1 MARLWRGTLWC
12 VALIVSMLCALRGSV
27 RRFTVSNGMEETDI
41 SFRRNALRSHPA
53 GKPVR
58 SSVVETPKVTPASAL
73 AAMEDG
79 TLLALVG
86 QGDEN
91 AMAALFDRYSR
102 VVYSVALRVLRDP
115 SAAEDVLQEVFM
127 QIWRKPDTMV
137 VNRVTIGAWLAVVA
151 RNRSID
157 MLRRQKPSE
166 SVEQVVLP
174 SGVDVADDAER
185 NYLIERARAV
195 MGRMP
200 VEQRKTLEMAFF
212 DGLTHSEI
220 ADTTGDPLGTVK
232 TRIRTALLLLRK
244 AMTA

>member
-1 MARLWRGTLWC
+1 M
-12 VALIVSMLCALRGSV
+12 
-27 RRFTVSNGMEETDI
+27 D
-41 SFRRNALRSHPA
+41 
-53 GKPVR
+53 
-58 SSVVETPKVTPASAL
+58 
-73 AAMEDG
+73 DG

-102 VVYSVALRVLRDP
+102 LVYSVSLRVLRDP
-115 SAAEDVLQEVFM
+115 SAAEDVLQDLFM
-127 QIWRKPDTMV
+127 QIWRKPDRIV
-137 VNRVTIGAWLAVVA
+137 VNRSTVGAWLAVVT

-157 MLRRQKPSE
+157 MLRRQRPAE
-166 SVEQVVLP
+166 SVDQVALP
-174 SGVDVADDAER
+174 SGVDVAGDAER
-185 NYLIERARAV
+185 NSMMERARTV
-195 MGRMP
+195 IGRMP